1 MFAPRRFLSAAAAA
15 ALLLALP
22 AMAQTWPTKQVTI
35 VVPFPPGGQQDIEG
49 RALAASMQNRLKQPV
64 VVENRPGAGSAI
76 GIGHVAKSAPDGYT
90 ILLTGAGPAFLKLVN
105 KTIEFDPAK
114 DLTPVSQLLD
124 SISMIVTPQQTGAKN
139 WTEFMALARKEP
151 GKMNYGSL
159 GVSSVMLAMEGLKSA
174 AGDLPVTEIPYKGAA
189 EYITAGLR
197 NDVQLFLSTVGSF
210 KQHIDAGAFVP
221 LLAVGDK
228 RHSAYP
234 NIPATGELGYSNK
247 IRAFAWT
254 GVMVPAGTP
263 QPIVERIAA
272 EVQAYAKDPGAQARA
287 EKGYYTLVG
296 STPAEFKKLFEADMA
311 AWAAVAK
318 AINLEPK

>member
-1 MFAPRRFLSAAAAA
+1 MMTKRLLTAAAAA
-15 ALLLALP
+15 MLLALP
-22 AMAQTWPTKQVTI
+22 AAAQTWPSKTVTI

-49 RALAASMQNRLKQPV
+49 RALAASMQNHLKNPV
-64 VVENRPGAGSAI
+64 VVENRPGAGSAL
-76 GIGHVAKSAPDGYT
+76 GIGYVAKSPPDGHT
-90 ILLTGAGPAFLKLVN
+90 ILVTGPGPVFLKLVS
-105 KTIEFDPAK
+105 KSLDFDPTK
-114 DLTPVSQLLD
+114 DLIPVSQLLD

-139 WTEFMALARKEP
+139 WNEFMALARKEP

-197 NDVQLFLSTVGSF
+197 NDVQLFLSTVGAF

-221 LLAVGDK
+221 LLAVGDQ
-228 RHSAYP
+228 RHPAYP

-254 GVMVPAGTP
+254 GVLVPTGTP
-263 QPIVERIAA
+263 QAIVDRIASEVA
-272 EVQAYAKDPGAQARA
+272 EYAKDPEARARA
-287 EKGYYTLVG
+287 EKGYYQLVG
-296 STPAEFKKLFEADMA
+296 SKPAEFKKLFDGDVA
-311 AWAAVAK
+311 AWTAVAK
-318 AINLEPK
+318 AIKLEPQ